1 MLRFGWL
8 IDRLEINAL
17 KTTPF
22 PIPVDFLSNRQHH
35 TTNRG

>member
-1 MLRFGWL
+1 MLRCGWL
-8 IDRLEINAL
+8 IDRLEINVL

-22 PIPVDFLSNRQHH
+22 PIPVDFLSNRQRH